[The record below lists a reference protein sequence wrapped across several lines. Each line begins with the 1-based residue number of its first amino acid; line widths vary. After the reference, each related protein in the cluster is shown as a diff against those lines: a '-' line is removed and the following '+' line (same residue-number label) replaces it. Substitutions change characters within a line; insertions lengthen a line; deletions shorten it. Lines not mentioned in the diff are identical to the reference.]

1 MMNNDPISILAQIVR
16 SGGNPM
22 QMLQSIANQN
32 PQAAQIMKM
41 LNGKSPTQ
49 LKQMAE
55 NMARE
60 RGTTVEDVARSLG
73 FTIPSNR

>member
-1 MMNNDPISILAQIVR
+1 MMNNDPISMLSQIVR

-22 QMLQSIANQN
+22 QMLQSMANQN

-41 LNGKSPTQ
+41 LNGKSPAQ

>member
-1 MMNNDPISILAQIVR
+1 MLSQIVR

-22 QMLQSIANQN
+22 QMLQSMANQN

-41 LNGKSPTQ
+41 LNGKSPAQ